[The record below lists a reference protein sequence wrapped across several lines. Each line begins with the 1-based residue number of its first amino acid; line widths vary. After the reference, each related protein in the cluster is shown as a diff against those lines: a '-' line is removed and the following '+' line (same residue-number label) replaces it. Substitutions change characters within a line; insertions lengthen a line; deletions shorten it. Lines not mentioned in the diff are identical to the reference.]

1 MKMGDIMKI
10 LKKILIVLC
19 NMFLLLSVF
28 LGVVSYV
35 ATNAIREG
43 ISSVVNDKLNSIPGY
58 QLLGFDSEK
67 LSEFIEK
74 EETMTFILD
83 HINPMLGDEVDINS
97 IDLSEDIYQFVEE
110 NKSELEEITG
120 QEINMLY
127 IRLIVESPMVQD
139 VNAKYIDMIT
149 ETTGNVPVEVKN
161 MVYAYGF
168 FFTDGFRIAMIVL
181 AIVSIIGVILIEKSY
196 HKWLKSVGG
205 VLLGS
210 GVIITI
216 SVVIGSIVIQ
226 EVFKAMEL
234 PVIEP
239 KLTSVYIIAC
249 GLAIVG
255 LGMIIIYNMVEKRIR
270 ERSILNEI
278 SQVSPQQ

>member
-1 MKMGDIMKI
+1 MKI
-10 LKKILIVLC
+10 LKKILIILC

-43 ISSVVNDKLNSIPGY
+43 ISSVVNDKLSSIPGY

-74 EETMTFILD
+74 EETMTFILE

-127 IRLIVESPMVQD
+127 IRLIVESPMMQD
-139 VNAKYIDMIT
+139 VNAKYIDTIT

-226 EVFKAMEL
+226 EVFKAMEI

>member
-10 LKKILIVLC
+10 LKKILIILC

-43 ISSVVNDKLNSIPGY
+43 ISSVVNDKLSSIPGY

-74 EETMTFILD
+74 EETMTFILE

-97 IDLSEDIYQFVEE
+97 IDLSEDIYRFVEE

-127 IRLIVESPMVQD
+127 IRLIVESPMMQD
-139 VNAKYIDMIT
+139 VNAKYIDTIT

-226 EVFKAMEL
+226 EVFKAMEI

>member
-1 MKMGDIMKI
+1 MKI
-10 LKKILIVLC
+10 LKKILIILC

-43 ISSVVNDKLNSIPGY
+43 ISSVVNDKLSSIPGY

-74 EETMTFILD
+74 EETMTFILE

-127 IRLIVESPMVQD
+127 IRLIVESPMMQD
-139 VNAKYIDMIT
+139 VNAKYIDTIT

-181 AIVSIIGVILIEKSY
+181 AFVSILGVILIERSY

-210 GVIITI
+210 GIMITI
-216 SVVIGSIVIQ
+216 SVVIGSMVIQ
-226 EVFKAMEL
+226 EIFKSMEL
-234 PVIEP
+234 PIIEP

-255 LGMIIIYNMVEKRIR
+255 LGMIIVYNIVEKRIR

-278 SQVSPQQ
+278 SQISPQQ

>member
-1 MKMGDIMKI
+1 MRF
-10 LKKILIVLC
+10 LKKLLIVLC

-35 ATNAIREG
+35 ATNAVREG
-43 ISSVVNDKLNSIPGY
+43 ISSIVNDKLTSIPGY
-58 QLLGFDSEK
+58 QYLGFDSEK
-67 LSEFIEK
+67 LSKFIEK
-74 EETMTFILD
+74 EETMTFVIE
-83 HINPMLGDEVDINS
+83 HINPILGDDIDINNV
-97 IDLSEDIYQFVEE
+97 DLGEDIYNFVED
-110 NKSELEEITG
+110 NKVEIEEITG

-127 IRLIVESPMVQD
+127 VRLIVESPMMQD
-139 VNAKYIDMIT
+139 VNAKYIDTIT

-181 AIVSIIGVILIEKSY
+181 AFVSILGVILIERSY

-210 GVIITI
+210 GIMITI
-216 SVVIGSIVIQ
+216 SVVIGSMVIQ
-226 EVFKAMEL
+226 EIFKSMEL
-234 PVIEP
+234 PIIEP

-255 LGMIIIYNMVEKRIR
+255 LGMIIVYNMVEKRIR

-278 SQVSPQQ
+278 SQISPQQ

>member
-1 MKMGDIMKI
+1 MKI
-10 LKKILIVLC
+10 LKKILIILC

-43 ISSVVNDKLNSIPGY
+43 ISSVVNDKLSSIPGY

-67 LSEFIEK
+67 LSDFIEK

>member
-1 MKMGDIMKI
+1 MKI
-10 LKKILIVLC
+10 LKKILIILC

-74 EETMTFILD
+74 EETMTFILE
-83 HINPMLGDEVDINS
+83 HINPMLGDEVDINN

-110 NKSELEEITG
+110 NKSELEEITD

-210 GVIITI
+210 GIIITI

-226 EVFKAMEL
+226 EVFKAMEIV
-234 PVIEP
+234 VIEP

>member
-1 MKMGDIMKI
+1 MKI
-10 LKKILIVLC
+10 LKKILIILC

-43 ISSVVNDKLNSIPGY
+43 ISSVVNDKLSSIPGY

-74 EETMTFILD
+74 EETMTFILE

-127 IRLIVESPMVQD
+127 IRLIVESPMMQD
-139 VNAKYIDMIT
+139 VNAKYIDTIT

-216 SVVIGSIVIQ
+216 SVVFGSIVIQ
-226 EVFKAMEL
+226 EVFKAMEF

>member
-1 MKMGDIMKI
+1 MKI
-10 LKKILIVLC
+10 LKKILIILC

-43 ISSVVNDKLNSIPGY
+43 ISSVVNDKLSSIPGY

-74 EETMTFILD
+74 EETMTFILE

-127 IRLIVESPMVQD
+127 IRLIVESPMMQD
-139 VNAKYIDMIT
+139 VNAKYIDTIT

-226 EVFKAMEL
+226 EVFKAMEF

>member
-1 MKMGDIMKI
+1 MKI

-226 EVFKAMEL
+226 EVFKAMEF

-278 SQVSPQQ
+278 SQISPQQ

>member
-10 LKKILIVLC
+10 LKKILIILC

-43 ISSVVNDKLNSIPGY
+43 ISSVVNDKLSSIPGY

-74 EETMTFILD
+74 EETMTFILE

-127 IRLIVESPMVQD
+127 IRLIVESPMMQD
-139 VNAKYIDMIT
+139 VNAKYIDTIT

-181 AIVSIIGVILIEKSY
+181 AIVSIIGVILIERSY

-226 EVFKAMEL
+226 EVFKAMEI

>member
-1 MKMGDIMKI
+1 MKMGDNMKI
-10 LKKILIVLC
+10 LKKILIILC

-28 LGVVSYV
+28 LGVLSYV

-43 ISSVVNDKLNSIPGY
+43 ISSVVNDKLSSIPGY

-74 EETMTFILD
+74 EETMTFILE

-127 IRLIVESPMVQD
+127 IRLIVESPMMQD
-139 VNAKYIDMIT
+139 VNAKYIDTIT

-226 EVFKAMEL
+226 EVFKAMEI

>member
-1 MKMGDIMKI
+1 MKI
-10 LKKILIVLC
+10 LKKILIILC

-43 ISSVVNDKLNSIPGY
+43 ISSVVNDKLSSIPGY

-74 EETMTFILD
+74 EETMTFILE

>member
-1 MKMGDIMKI
+1 MKI
-10 LKKILIVLC
+10 LKKILIILC

-43 ISSVVNDKLNSIPGY
+43 ISSVVNDKLSSIPGY

-74 EETMTFILD
+74 EETMTFILE

-97 IDLSEDIYQFVEE
+97 IDLSEDIYRFVEE

-127 IRLIVESPMVQD
+127 IRLIVESPMMQD
-139 VNAKYIDMIT
+139 VNAKYIDTIT

-210 GVIITI
+210 GIIITI

-226 EVFKAMEL
+226 EVFKAMEF

>member
-1 MKMGDIMKI
+1 MKMGDNMKI
-10 LKKILIVLC
+10 LKKILIILC

-43 ISSVVNDKLNSIPGY
+43 ISSVVNDKLSSIPGY

-74 EETMTFILD
+74 EETMTFILE

-127 IRLIVESPMVQD
+127 IRLIVESPMMQD
-139 VNAKYIDMIT
+139 VNAKYIDTIT

-210 GVIITI
+210 GIIITI

-226 EVFKAMEL
+226 EVFKAMEF

>member
-1 MKMGDIMKI
+1 
-10 LKKILIVLC
+10 
-19 NMFLLLSVF
+19 MFLLLSVF

-43 ISSVVNDKLNSIPGY
+43 ISSVVNDKLSSIPGY

-74 EETMTFILD
+74 EETMTFILE

-127 IRLIVESPMVQD
+127 IRLIVESPMMQD
-139 VNAKYIDMIT
+139 VNAKYIDTIT

-210 GVIITI
+210 GIIITI

-226 EVFKAMEL
+226 EVFKAMEF

>member
-1 MKMGDIMKI
+1 MKI
-10 LKKILIVLC
+10 LKKILIILC

-43 ISSVVNDKLNSIPGY
+43 ISSVVNDKLSSIPGY

-74 EETMTFILD
+74 EETMTFILE

-127 IRLIVESPMVQD
+127 IRLIVESPMMQD
-139 VNAKYIDMIT
+139 VNAKYIDTIT

-210 GVIITI
+210 GIIITI

-226 EVFKAMEL
+226 EVFKAMEF

>member
-10 LKKILIVLC
+10 LKKILIILC

-43 ISSVVNDKLNSIPGY
+43 ISSVVNDKLSSIPGY
-58 QLLGFDSEK
+58 QLLSFDSEK

-74 EETMTFILD
+74 EETMTFILE

-120 QEINMLY
+120 QEINMFY
-127 IRLIVESPMVQD
+127 IRLIVESPMMQD
-139 VNAKYIDMIT
+139 VNAKYIDTIT
-149 ETTGNVPVEVKN
+149 ETTGNIPVEVKN

-181 AIVSIIGVILIEKSY
+181 AIVSIIGVILIERSY

-226 EVFKAMEL
+226 EVFKAMEI

>member
-1 MKMGDIMKI
+1 MKMGDTMRF
-10 LKKILIVLC
+10 LKKLLIVLC

-43 ISSVVNDKLNSIPGY
+43 ISSIVNDKLTSIPGY
-58 QLLGFDSEK
+58 QYLGFDSEK
-67 LSEFIEK
+67 LSKFIEK
-74 EETMTFILD
+74 EETMTFVIE
-83 HINPMLGDEVDINS
+83 HINPILGDDIDINNV
-97 IDLSEDIYQFVEE
+97 DLGEDIYNFVED
-110 NKSELEEITG
+110 NKVEIEEITG

-127 IRLIVESPMVQD
+127 VRLIVESPMMQD
-139 VNAKYIDMIT
+139 VNAKYIDTIT

-181 AIVSIIGVILIEKSY
+181 AFVSILGVILIERSY

-210 GVIITI
+210 GIMITI
-216 SVVIGSIVIQ
+216 SVVIGSMVIQ
-226 EVFKAMEL
+226 EIFKSMEL
-234 PVIEP
+234 PIIEP

-255 LGMIIIYNMVEKRIR
+255 LGMIIVYNMVEKRIR

-278 SQVSPQQ
+278 SQISPQQ

>member
-1 MKMGDIMKI
+1 
-10 LKKILIVLC
+10 
-19 NMFLLLSVF
+19 
-28 LGVVSYV
+28 
-35 ATNAIREG
+35 
-43 ISSVVNDKLNSIPGY
+43 
-58 QLLGFDSEK
+58 
-67 LSEFIEK
+67 
-74 EETMTFILD
+74 
-83 HINPMLGDEVDINS
+83 MLGDEVDINS

-127 IRLIVESPMVQD
+127 IRLIVESPMMQD
-139 VNAKYIDMIT
+139 VNAKYIDTIT

-226 EVFKAMEL
+226 EVFKAMEI

>member
-1 MKMGDIMKI
+1 MKI

-196 HKWLKSVGG
+196 HKWLKIVGG

>member
-1 MKMGDIMKI
+1 MKI
-10 LKKILIVLC
+10 LKKILIILC

-226 EVFKAMEL
+226 EVFKAMEI

-255 LGMIIIYNMVEKRIR
+255 LGMIIIYNMVEKKIR

>member
-1 MKMGDIMKI
+1 MKI

-43 ISSVVNDKLNSIPGY
+43 ISSVVNDKLSSIPGY

-74 EETMTFILD
+74 EETMTFILE

-127 IRLIVESPMVQD
+127 IRLIVESPMMQD
-139 VNAKYIDMIT
+139 VNAKYIDTIT

-226 EVFKAMEL
+226 EVFKAMEI

>member
-1 MKMGDIMKI
+1 MKI

>member
-1 MKMGDIMKI
+1 MKMGDTMRF
-10 LKKILIVLC
+10 LKKLLIVLC

-43 ISSVVNDKLNSIPGY
+43 ISSIVNDKLTSIPGY
-58 QLLGFDSEK
+58 QYLGFDSEK

-74 EETMTFILD
+74 EETMTFVIE
-83 HINPMLGDEVDINS
+83 HINPILGDDIDINNV
-97 IDLSEDIYQFVEE
+97 DLGEDIYNFVED
-110 NKSELEEITG
+110 NKVEIEEITG

-127 IRLIVESPMVQD
+127 VRLIVESPMMQD
-139 VNAKYIDMIT
+139 VNAKYVDTIT
-149 ETTGNVPVEVKN
+149 ETSGNVPVEVKN

-181 AIVSIIGVILIEKSY
+181 AFVSILGVILIERSY

-210 GVIITI
+210 GIMITI
-216 SVVIGSIVIQ
+216 SVVIGSMVIQ
-226 EVFKAMEL
+226 EIFKSMEL
-234 PVIEP
+234 PIIEP

-255 LGMIIIYNMVEKRIR
+255 LGMIIVYNMVEKRIR

-278 SQVSPQQ
+278 SQISPQQ